1 MSDFLDLNPEQYEQ
15 MTDGGYFPAH
25 RESKW
30 CLGWDP
36 AQSVDFSA
44 LVLCE
49 ATRDP
54 IEPRDGTDWLNETT
68 LRQKLSPQT
77 IRIQTMVRLPP
88 RMNYVDQIYRVKA
101 LLQHPMLRDKKVEL
115 VLDRSGCGRPLGD
128 QCRQLGLRPTLI
140 TIVGGTHEASDND
153 GALRVPKQTLITLLQ
168 ACLNNGEIKYPAK
181 HPETPELLKQLANF
195 TATISQSGAAAYAAA
210 GGAGNHD
217 DLVLALSY
225 CLHRLS
231 NRRSG
236 GHYSVQQLA
245 L

>member
-1 MSDFLDLNPEQYEQ
+1 MELLDLDPSEYET
-15 MTDGGYFPAH
+15 MNASGYFPAR

-54 IEPRDGTDWLNETT
+54 IEPRDGTDWLNPNT
-68 LRQKLSPQT
+68 LRQRLGAQT
-77 IRIQTMVRLPP
+77 IRIQTMLRLPP

-101 LLQHPMLRDKKVEL
+101 MLQHPMLRDKKVEL

-140 TIVGGTHEASDND
+140 TITGGSHEASDGD

-168 ACLNNGEIKYPAK
+168 ACLNNSEIKYPLK
-181 HPETPELLKQLANF
+181 HPETLELLKQLSNF
-195 TATISQSGAAAYAAA
+195 TATISQSGAAAY
-210 GGAGNHD
+210 GATVGTHD

-225 CLHRLS
+225 CLYRLS

-236 GHYSVQQLA
+236 GHYAVQTFA
-245 L
+245 V